1 MCDPAT
7 AAVVIG
13 VSAGVAGYGAYR
25 ESNAKKKAA
34 KYNAAVAR
42 NNAIIADR
50 MAEDRVA
57 KGRQEERNFRR
68 QLSTLKGKQRSIYA
82 GSGVVVDQ
90 DTPLDVLSETAELG
104 EIDALTIKNNAER
117 EAYGFRVQGMNF
129 RAQEGL
135 YTATAKNTR
144 PLFDAFSTTLTSASS
159 SAAMFA
165 GSPSPSSTPKATPTG
180 GK

>member
-1 MCDPAT
+1 MCDPVT
-7 AAVVIG
+7 AAVVVG

-25 ESNAKKKAA
+25 ESKAKKKAA

-50 MAEDRVA
+50 MAEDRLA
-57 KGRQEERNFRR
+57 KGRQEERNFRK
-68 QLSTLKGKQRSIYA
+68 QLSQLKGKQRSIYA
-82 GSGVVVDQ
+82 GSGVVVDE
-90 DTPLDVLSETAELG
+90 DTPLDVLGETAELG
-104 EIDALTIKNNAER
+104 ELDAMTIKSNAER
-117 EAYGFRVQGMNF
+117 EAYGFKVQGMNF